1 MKNNQYVNGFKA
13 YLQLERSLSKNSIEA
28 YLNDIEK
35 LMHYLDSK
43 QISIK
48 NATLDDLSGFIH
60 TLHQLGLEARSQA
73 RIISGIRAYFKYLL
87 LEKIIEHDPSQL
99 LDLPKLSRK
108 LPEVLNIDE
117 INTIISSVDLSQP
130 EGERNKSIIET
141 LYSCGLR
148 VSELVDLKIS
158 NLFLKDGFIRVIG
171 KGDKERFVPI
181 GRSAINAIEQYLNYS
196 RVHLNIIK
204 GHEDFVFLN
213 RRGKK
218 LSRQMVFLM
227 LKKQAQLCGIQKT
240 ISPHTFR
247 HSFATHLIDGGADL
261 RVIQEMLGHASIT
274 TTEIYTHLDRQY
286 LRDTIIQFHPRN

>member
-1 MKNNQYVNGFKA
+1 MTHLK
-13 YLQLERSLSKNSIEA
+13 
-28 YLNDIEK
+28 
-35 LMHYLDSK
+35 
-43 QISIK
+43 
-48 NATLDDLSGFIH
+48 
-60 TLHQLGLEARSQA
+60 
-73 RIISGIRAYFKYLL
+73 
-87 LEKIIEHDPSQL
+87 L

-204 GHEDFVFLN
+204 GYEDFVFLN

-227 LKKQAQLCGIQKT
+227 LKKT
-240 ISPHTFR
+240 S
-247 HSFATHLIDGGADL
+247 
-261 RVIQEMLGHASIT
+261 SIM
-274 TTEIYTHLDRQY
+274 
-286 LRDTIIQFHPRN
+286 RNSKNH